1 MAIFKRMM
9 QWWITLGKRR
19 EQHEGYCYAMDSFM
33 DGRSLGSL
41 ADEVKIR
48 ILLEEKLEYTRG
60 MLCFLETTTRII
72 GMPSY
77 KAQIFNKLKEL
88 D

>member
-1 MAIFKRMM
+1 MTFFKRMM
-9 QWWITLGKRR
+9 RWWVTLSKKR
-19 EQHEGYCYAMDSFM
+19 EQHKGYCYAMDSFM
-33 DGRSLGSL
+33 GGGSLESL
-41 ADEVKIR
+41 ADEVRTR
-48 ILLEEKLEYTRG
+48 ILLGEKLEYTRG

-77 KAQIFNKLKEL
+77 KVQIFNKLKEL